1 MRTKWYNWPL
11 RAASKYTTNFI
22 CKENQPDRQIFIVM
36 EGPLLKR
43 NIKKSNQHIH
53 KKYVRE
59 LNSRKGNKNR
69 LIFLKMC
76 RFR

>member
-11 RAASKYTTNFI
+11 RAASKYTMNFI

-43 NIKKSNQHIH
+43 NIK
-53 KKYVRE
+53 
-59 LNSRKGNKNR
+59 NKIN
-69 LIFLKMC
+69 IFIQNMLKN
-76 RFR
+76 